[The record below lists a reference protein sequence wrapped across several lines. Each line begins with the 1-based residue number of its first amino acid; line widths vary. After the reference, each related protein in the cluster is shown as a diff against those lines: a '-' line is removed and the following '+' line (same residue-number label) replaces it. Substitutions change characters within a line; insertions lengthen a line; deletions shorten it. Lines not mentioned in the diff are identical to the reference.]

1 MNLKLCPKVT
11 GWPQGKTQDKRWV
24 CIGIKK
30 CAAWDYLMRLVHSF
44 SKYVTRVV
52 SPEVPLW
59 VQDGQCPLLRPS
71 LLPMTTLP
79 SGWEGG
85 PGAPICFGELRDMW
99 RWDRPP
105 NHGCGHRKM
114 EVEALANDWPQNREL
129 ERRRPRFKVKGKVC
143 WGRQANVGGRDL
155 AGTGQDRKFQRGPS
169 SWALDGGGNAES
181 TELEDGVKNL
191 VQSLNCVQ
199 FFGTTQSPN
208 PQTASHQ
215 APLCSS
221 LSQSLLQLLSV
232 ELMMPSNHLML
243 CHTLLL
249 LPSVSPSIRVFSSE
263 LTLHVRWPKYP
274 QSAVRI
280 FLNTLIELESVY
292 RRWFEQS
299 KIFCLGHRILGA
311 RQRFPAYQSLS
322 CNLMNHTPGWLL
334 DIRLM

>member
-1 MNLKLCPKVT
+1 MWTQKNGSWSSSKWLTSK
-11 GWPQGKTQDKRWV
+11 QGIGKEETQ
-24 CIGIKK
+24 I
-30 CAAWDYLMRLVHSF
+30 
-44 SKYVTRVV
+44 
-52 SPEVPLW
+52 
-59 VQDGQCPLLRPS
+59 
-71 LLPMTTLP
+71 
-79 SGWEGG
+79 
-85 PGAPICFGELRDMW
+85 
-99 RWDRPP
+99 
-105 NHGCGHRKM
+105 
-114 EVEALANDWPQNREL
+114 
-129 ERRRPRFKVKGKVC
+129 KVKGKVC